1 MISKRKGA
9 SRATAEP
16 KSREENVERRLQDLL
31 AYPRESLGTELKSW
45 LDLSKETD
53 KANLAQAMI
62 ALANYGGGYIIIG
75 FAENGGNWIPSEPRP
90 ANLDIYNQDIVNG
103 IVQAYAEPPFHCS
116 VYHQQHP
123 QSGLIHPIIIVPGE
137 SNAPIRAKKDGPN
150 REHVRQFAYYVRRPG
165 PKSEQPQ
172 SAQEWDEL
180 IGRCVRA
187 SRQDLLEDIRSI
199 LLGFGTSPQI
209 QNPDEE
215 RSKKFAQWV
224 QDSRSQWET
233 LLAEKLSAEQPS
245 RYSHGTWTASYAIE
259 ADIDPPSLGS
269 FLDTLRKVQGHETGW
284 PVWLILGGTETGPYP
299 HNGLIECWIAK
310 GRLGGPAHSDFWR
323 ASPSG
328 MMFLLRGYQ
337 EDEDPKLA
345 GSIFDLTIPIWRV
358 GECLLHA
365 ERLAKDLGVKSAP
378 IVFQARW
385 DGLLNRTLKSWAN
398 PRRMMWDGY
407 QAKQDSVISNI
418 KVSSDQISTNLP
430 EIVNSLTHCL
440 YETFEFFEAPMKMIE
455 EELTEMRGGSRVP

>member
-1 MISKRKGA
+1 MTESKTGE
-9 SRATAEP
+9 SGI
-16 KSREENVERRLQDLL
+16 ERRLQDLL
-31 AYPRESLGTELKSW
+31 VYPRESLGTELKSW
-45 LDLSKETD
+45 LDLSNESD

-75 FAENGGNWIPSEPRP
+75 FAENGGKWIPSEPRP
-90 ANLDIYNQDIVNG
+90 TNLDIYNQDIVNG
-103 IVQAYAEPPFHCS
+103 IVQGYAEPPFHCS

-123 QSGLIHPIIIVPGE
+123 QTGLIYPIIIVPGE
-137 SNAPIRAKKDGPN
+137 SKAPIRAKKDGPN
-150 REHVRQFAYYVRRPG
+150 REHVRQFAYYIRRPG
-165 PKSEQPQ
+165 PKSEPPQ

-199 LLGFGTSPQI
+199 LLGFGTSTKI
-209 QNPDEE
+209 SNPEE
-215 RSKKFAQWV
+215 EKSNRFAQWV
-224 QDSRSQWET
+224 QDSRSRWET
-233 LLAEKLSAEQPS
+233 LVAEELFAEQPS

-259 ADIDPPSLGS
+259 ADINPPTLAT

-284 PVWLILGGTETGPYP
+284 PVWLILGGTETGPHPY
-299 HNGLIECWIAK
+299 NGLIECWIVK

-345 GSIFDLTIPIWRV
+345 GTIFDLTIPIWRV

-365 ERLAKDLGVKSAP
+365 ERLTKALGVKSAP
-378 IVFQARW
+378 IYFQMRW

-398 PRRMMWDGY
+398 RRRMTWDGY
-407 QAKQDSVISNI
+407 QAKQDSVTSNI
-418 KVSSDQISTNLP
+418 KVSSDQISTNLT
-430 EIVNSLTHCL
+430 EIVNSITRGL
-440 YETFEFFEAPMKMIE
+440 YETFDFFEPPIKMIE
-455 EELTEMRGGSRVP
+455 EELAEMRGSRVS